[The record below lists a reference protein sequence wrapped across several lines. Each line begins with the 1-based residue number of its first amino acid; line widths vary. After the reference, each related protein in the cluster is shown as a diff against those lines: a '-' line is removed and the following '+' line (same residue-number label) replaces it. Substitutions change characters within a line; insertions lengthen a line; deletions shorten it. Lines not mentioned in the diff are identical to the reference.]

1 MKINLE
7 VELSPEELRRF
18 IGLPDVQPFWDAV
31 YKRVS
36 DGDSEMIQQVAKT
49 AFTEGLKTVDLS
61 ARILKS
67 LSAYATNRRGA
78 DAEDDDEE
86 DSPVKPK
93 QTRRRPSPAKKAAS
107 K

>member
-7 VELSPEELRRF
+7 VDLTPEELRRF
-18 IGLPDVQPFWDAV
+18 IGLPDVQPFWDAIS
-31 YKRVS
+31 KRIS

-49 AFTEGLKTVDLS
+49 AFTEGMKTVDLS

-67 LSAYATNRRGA
+67 LSAYATRRNNEPA
-78 DAEDDDEE
+78 DEPSAEQA
-86 DSPVKPK
+86 P
-93 QTRRRPSPAKKAAS
+93 RRAPRKKAAA